1 MPGNGNTVSSFIRS
15 LPLAITKFFFKR
27 EVQSTENKN
36 LIPIFQSFL
45 YFAQL
50 SFVSFIFLYKK
61 YYQHQLYIHI
71 HVCVYIY
78 IYIYIKFTKFYLKAY
93 WRSKQIS

>member
-61 YYQHQLYIHI
+61 YQHQLYVHI

-78 IYIYIKFTKFYLKAY
+78 IYILNSQNFILKHIGVQNKLA
-93 WRSKQIS
+93 S